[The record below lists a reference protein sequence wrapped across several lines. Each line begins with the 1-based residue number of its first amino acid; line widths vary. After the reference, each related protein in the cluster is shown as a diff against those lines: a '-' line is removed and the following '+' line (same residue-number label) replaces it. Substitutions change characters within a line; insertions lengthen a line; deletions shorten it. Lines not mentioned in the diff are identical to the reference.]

1 MRTAALSKLPIGTI
15 FCLGDNRR
23 MPFLVMRQNKNST
36 YALLA
41 QPITN
46 LEPDSMC
53 GLNFVSTRLYDW
65 LNHDFIRQLG
75 SCRDKLLPGPGDSLV
90 TIPSVSEYCH
100 MWLHMPYDGWH
111 PCEWT
116 RTPSNVKNSFCVMR
130 KNDDV
135 IHGSDGPC
143 AVCRPVI
150 CLPGETTVLTRN
162 DGVTP
167 HYGTLSFDNDCF
179 PVLEKEELDDREW
192 QSLCRIMGLVPE
204 KTDRIVLRGTVLY
217 FGVTTDEAWT

>member
-1 MRTAALSKLPIGTI
+1 MKTAALSKLPVGAA
-15 FCLGDNRR
+15 FCLNDNRR
-23 MPFLVMRQNKNST
+23 MPFLVMQQNKDAT

-53 GLNFVSTRLYDW
+53 GLNFAATKLHDW
-65 LNHDFIRQLG
+65 LNHDFIRQLD
-75 SCRDKLLPGPGDSLV
+75 SYKDKLLPGPGGSVV
-90 TIPSVSEYCH
+90 TIPSVVEYRH
-100 MWLHMPYDGWH
+100 MRLHMPYDGWY
-111 PCEWT
+111 PYEWT

-130 KNDDV
+130 KDNDV

-162 DGVTP
+162 DGITP

-179 PVLEKEELDDREW
+179 PVLEKEDWSDSEW
-192 QSLCRIMGLVPE
+192 QNFCKVMGLVPE
-204 KTDRIVLRGTVLY
+204 KTDRIVLRGTVEY
-217 FGVTTDEAWT
+217 FGITTDEAWA